1 VPDSLTTHHT
11 ALDILGVLK
20 TETTEGPISFE
31 RFMQVCLYH
40 PNFGYYIKSR
50 TRVGYGEGT
59 DFYAV
64 KQGYAAITPL
74 QMDLTSYAQLDDVRG
89 WMMDQGAI

>member
-1 VPDSLTTHHT
+1 MPDSLTTHHA

-50 TRVGYGEGT
+50 KRVGYGEGT

-64 KQGYAAITPL
+64 SNGYVSVTPL
-74 QMDLTSYAQLDDVRG
+74 QIDLTDYDRINALNLWLPKVNFL
-89 WMMDQGAI
+89 